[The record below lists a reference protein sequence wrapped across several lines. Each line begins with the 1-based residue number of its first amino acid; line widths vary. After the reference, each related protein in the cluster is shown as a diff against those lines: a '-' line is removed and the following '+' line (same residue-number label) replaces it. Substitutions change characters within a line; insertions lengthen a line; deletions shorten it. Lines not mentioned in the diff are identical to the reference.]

1 VKGLSGHGIMKLSR
15 HVVSVS
21 FRAWQDGSK
30 AVEEEVAFT
39 PAIAGRSY
47 RALHF
52 GSCKMEVLVAWGL
65 FSSRKFLENV
75 TIVILLLF
83 DKKYLIKA
91 N

>member
-1 VKGLSGHGIMKLSR
+1 LIFINCATPKFFFLPPPL
-15 HVVSVS
+15 
-21 FRAWQDGSK
+21 DGSK